1 MKIKKEVIKESLGI
15 NTKGTKT
22 YSSKKQY
29 IVITEEQLDK
39 LLATLNKI

>member
-1 MKIKKEVIKESLGI
+1 MKIKKEVIKEGLGI
-15 NTKGTKT
+15 DKKGVKT
-22 YSSKKQY
+22 YSSKKQN